1 MTGTLMRTGA
11 VTRSLSLLLALIAVR
26 PSHLAAQQA
35 PSRPISECKQLYDER
50 RYVEARNCF
59 SRILTQDPKD
69 PTAREYY
76 RLSNVLAVG
85 ISKSEDSS
93 HSPGTPEIPGLQ
105 KLVQEALESDSE
117 VHRILQVI
125 EGIQSNEQAGSSI
138 DSSLEFL
145 RLGVPYFYPCQWHPL
160 PTGDIPIDPELQKQ
174 LAAPVHQWWQSLLQ
188 CRKNELLAQV
198 KKSYVRLFSV
208 RQELLIHDEH
218 RRNLNENKRIVLARY
233 RQNQVSQNWLLEAQ
247 REEIQGIEDLIQLE
261 KKEASAR
268 ASLNS
273 LLSRDPALLI
283 RLPESV
289 EVPEFSWDLRQMENL
304 ALANRPELR
313 AAGACTQ
320 QASLWMKTTGSA
332 DSRSHFLNAEELGA
346 RAVEIG
352 IKREVHE
359 AFIDADNGYRLL
371 KFCETTLIPQLETAR
386 LSAKAS
392 YRSGEADYERL
403 IQSQREL
410 TAGKVR
416 KVTAQADYLV
426 GLAELE
432 RAVGVPLE
440 RRGLDDS
447 SKRNSSAPEE

>member
-1 MTGTLMRTGA
+1 M
-11 VTRSLSLLLALIAVR
+11 LA
-26 PSHLAAQQA
+26 
-35 PSRPISECKQLYDER
+35 
-50 RYVEARNCF
+50 
-59 SRILTQDPKD
+59 QDPKNSV
-69 PTAREYY
+69 AREYY

-105 KLVQEALESDSE
+105 KLVQEALERDPE
-117 VHRILQVI
+117 LHRILQVI
-125 EGIQSNEQAGSSI
+125 ESIQLNEEAGSAI
-138 DSSLEFL
+138 ASSLEFV
-145 RLGVPYFYPCQWHPL
+145 RLGVPYFYPCQWHV
-160 PTGDIPIDPELQKQ
+160 TSFADVSIDPDVQKQ
-174 LAAPVHQWWQSLLQ
+174 LAGAVQQWWHSLLQ
-188 CRKNELLAQV
+188 CRRSELLAQV
-198 KKSYVRLFSV
+198 KKSYLRLFSV

-261 KKEASAR
+261 KKEALAR

-273 LLSRDPALLI
+273 LLSRDPALQI

-304 ALANRPELR
+304 ASANRPELR
-313 AAGACTQ
+313 ASGACTE
-320 QASLWMKTTGSA
+320 QASLWMKAARGSA
-332 DSRSHFLNAEELGA
+332 DGQSHWLNAEERGA
-346 RAVEIG
+346 QAVEIG

-359 AFIDADNGYRLL
+359 AFINADNGYRLL
-371 KFCETTLIPQLETAR
+371 KFCETTLIPQLETVR
-386 LSAKAS
+386 LSAKTS
-392 YRSGEADYERL
+392 YRNGEADYDRL

-447 SKRNSSAPEE
+447 SKRNPSVPEE

>member
-1 MTGTLMRTGA
+1 VSQLRGQQ
-11 VTRSLSLLLALIAVR
+11 VSSLSIA
-26 PSHLAAQQA
+26 
-35 PSRPISECKQLYDER
+35 ECKQLYDDR

-59 SRILTQDPKD
+59 SKILAQDPKN
-69 PTAREYY
+69 PVAREYY

-93 HSPGTPEIPGLQ
+93 HSPGTPEIPSLQ
-105 KLVQEALESDSE
+105 RLVQEALESDPE
-117 VHRILQVI
+117 LHRILQVI
-125 EGIQSNEQAGSSI
+125 DGIQLKEEAGSAIASA
-138 DSSLEFL
+138 LEFV
-145 RLGVPYFYPCQWHPL
+145 RLGVPYFYPCRWHVIS
-160 PTGDIPIDPELQKQ
+160 TADVSIDPDLQKQ
-174 LAAPVHQWWQSLLQ
+174 LTDSLQQWWHSLLQ

-198 KKSYVRLFSV
+198 KKSYLRLFSV

-261 KKEASAR
+261 KKEGLAR
-268 ASLNS
+268 TALNS

-289 EVPEFSWDLRQMENL
+289 VVPEFSWDLRQMENL
-304 ALANRPELR
+304 ASANRPELR
-313 AAGACTQ
+313 AARACAEY
-320 QASLWMKTTGSA
+320 ASLWMKAARGSA
-332 DSRSHFLNAEELGA
+332 DGRSHWLDAEERGA
-346 RAVEIG
+346 QAVEIG

-359 AFIDADNGYRLL
+359 AFINADNGYRLL
-371 KFCETTLIPQLETAR
+371 KFCETTLIPQLETAQ
-386 LSAKAS
+386 LSAKTS
-392 YRSGEADYERL
+392 YRNGEADYDRL

-447 SKRNSSAPEE
+447 SKRNPSAPEE